1 MRRVKIRLEGK
12 KNWDERNKNTDQ
24 ANGAEEKKPIKRRDN
39 KQTEELKDRSLI
51 KLKHRY
57 TQDKI

>member
-39 KQTEELKDRSLI
+39 KQKN
-51 KLKHRY
+51 
-57 TQDKI
+57 